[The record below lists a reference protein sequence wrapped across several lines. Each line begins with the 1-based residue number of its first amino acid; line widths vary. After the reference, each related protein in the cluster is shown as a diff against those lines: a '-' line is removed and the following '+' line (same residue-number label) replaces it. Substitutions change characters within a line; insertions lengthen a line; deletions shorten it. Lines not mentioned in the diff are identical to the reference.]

1 MKVYLASSS
10 PRRRESLENLGVEFQ
25 VVRPEADES
34 SDITEPGELTELLSR
49 RKAEAVA
56 DICRDG
62 LVIACDTVVCVDD
75 VILGKPADRAEAQ
88 GMLRRLSGRAHRV
101 VSGICLIC
109 GDKCVTAHE
118 VTRVIFDEMSD
129 SDIEKCVELGEPY
142 DKAGGYAVQG
152 TASLYIRGLEGD
164 YFNVVGLPVNLLRRT
179 LKNEMGIDLV

>member
-10 PRRRESLENLGVEFQ
+10 PRRREILENLGVKFR

-34 SDITEPGELTELLSR
+34 SDITEPGALTELLSR

-56 DICRDG
+56 EECRDG
-62 LVIACDTVVCVDD
+62 LVIACDTVVCVDGT
-75 VILGKPADRAEAQ
+75 ILGKPADPDEARK
-88 GMLRRLSGRAHRV
+88 MLRMLSGRAHRV
-101 VSGICLIC
+101 V
-109 GDKCVTAHE
+109 
-118 VTRVIFDEMSD
+118 IFDEMSD
-129 SDIEKCVELGEPY
+129 GDIEKCIELGEPY

-179 LKNEMGIDLV
+179 LKAEMGIDLV

>member
-10 PRRRESLENLGVEFQ
+10 PRRREILENLGVKFQ

-34 SDITEPGELTELLSR
+34 SEITEPGALTELLSR

-56 DICRDG
+56 EECRDG

-75 VILGKPADRAEAQ
+75 TILGKPADPDEARK
-88 GMLRRLSGRAHRV
+88 MLRMLSGRAHRV

-109 GDKCVTAHE
+109 GGRCVSAHE

-129 SDIEKCVELGEPY
+129 GDIEKCVELGEPY

-179 LKNEMGIDLV
+179 LKAEMGIDLV